1 MATTRTW
8 VAYGIS
14 KTAIIL
20 GADVA
25 PTLKNLSS
33 AAQKCGSEIDNTSN
47 LYQYVDWELYVR
59 FASAP
64 AAGASVSLYLVPA
77 IDGTNYGDGAD
88 DSVTPPATCWVG
100 AFPVRAVNTQQRVSL
115 AAPTA
120 QCMIGPGKYKPVI
133 VNSAGQAFTN
143 TDGENILYYRLY
155 NEQAV

>member
-1 MATTRTW
+1 MATTRKW

-14 KTAIIL
+14 KTTIIN
-20 GADVA
+20 GDATA
-25 PTLKNLSS
+25 PTLKNLAN
-33 AAQKCGSEIDNTSN
+33 AAQKCGNEIDNTSN

-59 FASAP
+59 FASSP

-77 IDGTNYGDGAD
+77 IDGTNYGDGAN

-100 AFPVRAVNTQQRVSL
+100 AFPVRAVSTQQRVSL

-133 VNSAGQAFTN
+133 VNTGGQAFTN
-143 TDGENILYYRLY
+143 TDGENTLYYRLY